1 MRPCGADLPQQRVEA
16 LLHQRIEAGDR
27 LIQDQQL
34 GLVHE
39 GLDQAELLPVAGRQL
54 AHRAIDVGVETLDQ
68 RVTHARVDPAPELG
82 EVVEHDPSRQLRIHR
97 QIAWKKANPAADL
110 EAVP

>member
-1 MRPCGADLPQQRVEA
+1 VKA
-16 LLHQRIEAGDR
+16 LLHKRIQAGDR

-39 GLDQAELLPVAGRQL
+39 GLDQAELLPVAGRKL

-68 RVTHARVDPAPELG
+68 RVTHARVDPTPELR
-82 EVVEHDPSRQLRIHR
+82 EVVEHDASCQLRIQR
-97 QIAWKKANPAADL
+97 QIARKKANPAADL
-110 EAVP
+110 EAP